1 MNGKKILFVALAG
14 MFSTAMTWA
23 QQTRN
28 CGTMEYLEYQMQ
40 NDPSIS
46 GKMAEIETFTNNFIT
61 ENPGSPKAVV
71 TIPVVFHVLYN
82 TAAQNISDALILAQL
97 NQLNQDFARLNS
109 DAGNTPTAF
118 QSLATNTNI
127 QFCLA
132 QRDPSGNATTGI
144 VRKSTTVTSFSSND
158 AVKYTAQ
165 GGDNAWDATKYL
177 NLWVCNLG
185 GGLLGYAQ
193 FPGGAVATDGVV
205 LLYSSI
211 GSLTTPGSS
220 APYNYGR
227 TATHEIGHWL
237 NLRHIW
243 GDANCGNDLVS
254 DTPTQQT
261 SNYGCPTFPKV
272 TCSNGANGD
281 MFMNYMDYTDDGC
294 MNMFSAGQSTRMNAL
309 FATGGARV
317 GLLSSLGCSAP
328 TTTGCGTPSSLAAGS
343 ITTSSATLSW
353 AAVSGAVSYNLQYKL
368 SSATTWTT
376 VNTTAT
382 SYALSGLTAATAYQ
396 FQVQAVCA
404 SASGSYSA
412 ATTFTTTSA
421 TTTCTDN
428 YEANET
434 RTAGKTIATNANI
447 TAKIGTST
455 DKDWFK
461 FSTTSAARNIKVVL
475 DQLPADYDL
484 KLFNNSGT
492 QLAVSQNTGTTLET
506 IIRNTTSTGTY
517 YVQVYGYSSAF
528 NANSC
533 YSLRVNTSSSSF
545 RTIEGAETESIEVQA
560 IEEVTLFPNP
570 SNGNFT
576 VSVLSDNEADVT
588 IAVYDITSKAILS
601 ETFNSTKGENSFNL
615 DLQGRAKG
623 IYFVEVKHGET
634 KTIKKLIVE

>member
-1 MNGKKILFVALAG
+1 MALAG

-61 ENPGSPKAVV
+61 ENPGSPKAVI

-227 TATHEIGHWL
+227 TATHEVGHWL

>member
-227 TATHEIGHWL
+227 TATHEVGHWL

-404 SASGSYSA
+404 SASSSYSA

-434 RTAGKTIATNANI
+434 RTAAKTIATNTTI
-447 TAKIGTST
+447 SAKIGTST
-455 DKDWFK
+455 DQDWFK

-506 IIRNTTSTGTY
+506 IIRNTTTTGTY

-545 RTIEGAETESIEVQA
+545 RTIEGAETESIDVQA
-560 IEEVTLFPNP
+560 IDEVTLFPNP
-570 SNGNFT
+570 SNGSFT

-588 IAVYDITSKAILS
+588 VAVYDITSKAILR

>member
-1 MNGKKILFVALAG
+1 
-14 MFSTAMTWA
+14 
-23 QQTRN
+23 
-28 CGTMEYLEYQMQ
+28 
-40 NDPSIS
+40 
-46 GKMAEIETFTNNFIT
+46 
-61 ENPGSPKAVV
+61 
-71 TIPVVFHVLYN
+71 
-82 TAAQNISDALILAQL
+82 
-97 NQLNQDFARLNS
+97 
-109 DAGNTPTAF
+109 
-118 QSLATNTNI
+118 
-127 QFCLA
+127 
-132 QRDPSGNATTGI
+132 
-144 VRKSTTVTSFSSND
+144 
-158 AVKYTAQ
+158 
-165 GGDNAWDATKYL
+165 
-177 NLWVCNLG
+177 
-185 GGLLGYAQ
+185 
-193 FPGGAVATDGVV
+193 
-205 LLYSSI
+205 
-211 GSLTTPGSS
+211 
-220 APYNYGR
+220 
-227 TATHEIGHWL
+227 
-237 NLRHIW
+237 
-243 GDANCGNDLVS
+243 
-254 DTPTQQT
+254 
-261 SNYGCPTFPKV
+261 
-272 TCSNGANGD
+272 
-281 MFMNYMDYTDDGC
+281 
-294 MNMFSAGQSTRMNAL
+294 
-309 FATGGARV
+309 
-317 GLLSSLGCSAP
+317 
-328 TTTGCGTPSSLAAGS
+328 LAAGS

>member
-71 TIPVVFHVLYN
+71 TIPVVFHVVYN
-82 TAAQNISDALILAQL
+82 TAAQNISDALILAQI

-376 VNTTAT
+376 VNTTTT

-434 RTAGKTIATNANI
+434 RTAGKTIATNATI
-447 TAKIGTST
+447 SAKIGTST
-455 DKDWFK
+455 DQDWFK

-506 IIRNTTSTGTY
+506 IIRNTTTTGTY

-545 RTIEGAETESIEVQA
+545 RTIEGAETESIDVQA
-560 IEEVTLFPNP
+560 IDEVTLFPNP
-570 SNGNFT
+570 SNGSFT

-588 IAVYDITSKAILS
+588 VAVYDITSKAILR

>member
-71 TIPVVFHVLYN
+71 TIPVVFHVVYN
-82 TAAQNISDALILAQL
+82 TAAQNISDALILAQI

-227 TATHEIGHWL
+227 TATHEVGHWL

-404 SASGSYSA
+404 SASSSYSA

-434 RTAGKTIATNANI
+434 RTAAKTIATNTTI
-447 TAKIGTST
+447 SAKIGTST
-455 DKDWFK
+455 DQDWFK

-506 IIRNTTSTGTY
+506 IIRNTTTTGTY

-545 RTIEGAETESIEVQA
+545 RTIEGAETESIDVQA
-560 IEEVTLFPNP
+560 IDEVTLFPNP
-570 SNGNFT
+570 SNGSFT

-588 IAVYDITSKAILS
+588 VAVYDITSKAILR

>member
-61 ENPGSPKAVV
+61 ENPGSPKAVI

-227 TATHEIGHWL
+227 TATHEVGHWL

>member
-61 ENPGSPKAVV
+61 ENPGSPKAVI

-227 TATHEIGHWL
+227 TATHEVGHWL

-517 YVQVYGYSSAF
+517 YLQVYGYSSAF

>member
-1 MNGKKILFVALAG
+1 VALAG

-61 ENPGSPKAVV
+61 ENPGSPKAVI

-227 TATHEIGHWL
+227 TATHEVGHWL

>member
-71 TIPVVFHVLYN
+71 TIPVVFHVVYN
-82 TAAQNISDALILAQL
+82 TAAQNISDALILAQI

-404 SASGSYSA
+404 SASSSYSA

-434 RTAGKTIATNANI
+434 RTAAKTIATNTTI
-447 TAKIGTST
+447 SAKIGTST
-455 DKDWFK
+455 DQDWFK

-506 IIRNTTSTGTY
+506 IIRNTTTTGTY

-545 RTIEGAETESIEVQA
+545 RTIEGAETESIDVQA
-560 IEEVTLFPNP
+560 IDEVTLFPNP

-588 IAVYDITSKAILS
+588 IAVYDITSKAILR